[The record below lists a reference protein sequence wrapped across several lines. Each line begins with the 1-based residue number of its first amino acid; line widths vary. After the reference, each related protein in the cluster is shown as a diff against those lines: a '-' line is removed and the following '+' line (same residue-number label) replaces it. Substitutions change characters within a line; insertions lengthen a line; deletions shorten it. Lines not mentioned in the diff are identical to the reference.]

1 MDKELAHL
9 RRDDGPLGNELSVS
23 TGVKWRIALVFLSFL
38 AFVIYG
44 SLVPLQFNGLSF
56 SEAVQL
62 FLSLDKGDI
71 ALTSTNRADW
81 FTNFL
86 LMMPPL
92 YTAML
97 LKSQKPLGI
106 KSLAYAITIICFLVT
121 VSLGIEFSQLFI
133 KQRVSSYRDVY
144 TQALGMS
151 LALALF
157 YATRR
162 RAHVLLVKLSSKS
175 QLDKWEVYG
184 VSLLGILLIYNMMP
198 FDLTLSFTELFKKW
212 ASGKVSLIPFYNK
225 TLSPL
230 NLILNSVVDIAI
242 WTAISFCFIK
252 SHKYSAS
259 KLLTFL
265 LSAALIMEIAQLPV
279 LSRYSDTT
287 DLVTAFLGILLALK
301 LFSEHE
307 RNHNVFSTNRVLT
320 ISIVI
325 VFYYLILLF
334 FYTYPFDLITKKELS
349 VKWDN
354 FFTFPFL
361 AYWQDSPFNAITQL
375 LRKILLFIPFGV
387 LIQSLVREI
396 ENKQINSPR
405 SPIALKARMLKLLT
419 ISTAILMIFSLELIQ
434 LPIVGK
440 VASVSDLALNM
451 VGLIIG
457 KMVFRF
463 HSSSPDDEPIAQP
476 NTKQITSKTDWWI
489 GYIICI
495 VLCFALCIT
504 ALSLEATPYNVKE
517 LFDQYPS
524 VISALLVSTFITS
537 LIFYPVYFTKKCFAR
552 TKLEFSY
559 LIKHIV
565 ILALLATMSSVL
577 IFPNEAL
584 HDIVGYPKWS
594 LLPQWLETSYRLL
607 WLIAPFIFLYLFE
620 SSKRLLKGIVDWEF
634 NLNLKLGSLF
644 FFLVLPFS
652 FTVVVIQAGTD
663 NLTELLENNGYSVG
677 VICIVLYVYLLLSLS
692 SNYSRLRLPPLSPYP
707 AVYLALLILSAPLSY
722 WFMQFALVDYIL
734 KYDTLFTPLQF
745 LLSPNRENLY
755 SVEKTKY
762 IFYGVH
768 YSIAALL
775 AGCFAIH
782 THYFKI
788 EKALQYEGIC
798 EELPANRRF

>member
-1 MDKELAHL
+1 MK
-9 RRDDGPLGNELSVS
+9 NTNKLSQHES
-23 TGVKWRIALVFLSFL
+23 IQCAIKRPIPQKIKWQIIAFFFFFF

-56 SEAVQL
+56 SEALQL

-86 LMMPPL
+86 LMMPLL

-97 LKSQKPLGI
+97 LKSEKPLGI
-106 KSLAYAITIICFLVT
+106 NSLVYAFAVIFFLVA

-133 KQRVSSYRDVY
+133 KQRISSYRDVY
-144 TQALGMS
+144 TQAFGMT

-162 RAHVLLVKLSSKS
+162 KAHVLLVKLSSKS

-184 VSLLGILLIYNMMP
+184 VSLLCILLIYNIMP
-198 FDLTLSFTELFKKW
+198 FDLTLSFTELFKNW

-225 TLSPL
+225 AISPL
-230 NLILNSVVDIAI
+230 NLILNSIVDIAI
-242 WTAISFCFIK
+242 WTAISFCFVK
-252 SHKYSAS
+252 SHKYPAS
-259 KLLTFL
+259 KLLAIL
-265 LSAALIMEIAQLPV
+265 LSAALFMEIAQLPV

-287 DLVTAFLGILLALK
+287 DLVTALLGILLALK
-301 LFSEHE
+301 LFSQHE
-307 RNHNVFSTNRVLT
+307 RNQNVFTTNRVLT
-320 ISIVI
+320 ISIII
-325 VFYYLILLF
+325 VLYYLILLF
-334 FYTYPFDLITKKELS
+334 FYTYPFDLITKKELV

-387 LIQSLVREI
+387 LIQSLVLEI
-396 ENKQINSPR
+396 EDKQINAPS
-405 SPIALKARMLKLLT
+405 SPIILQTKMLKLLT
-419 ISTAILMIFSLELIQ
+419 LSTAILMIFSLELMQ

-440 VASVSDLALNM
+440 VASGSDLALNI

-463 HSSSPDDEPIAQP
+463 HSSSAEDEPKAQP
-476 NTKQITSKTDWWI
+476 NTKQITSKTDWLI
-489 GYIICI
+489 GYLICI

-504 ALSLEATPYNVKE
+504 ALSLEATPYNIKE

-524 VISALLVSTFITS
+524 VISALLISTFITS
-537 LIFYPVYFTKKCFAR
+537 LIFYPVYFTKKCFVR
-552 TKLEFSY
+552 TKLEFKY

-565 ILALLATMSSVL
+565 ILALLATTSSVM

-594 LLPQWLETSYRLL
+594 LFPQWLETSYRLL
-607 WLIAPFIFLYLFE
+607 WLISPFIFLYLFE

-634 NLNLKLGSLF
+634 NLNLKLGCLF

-652 FTVVVIQAGTD
+652 YTVVVIQAGTD

-692 SNYSRLRLPPLSPYP
+692 SNYSRLRLHPLSPYP
-707 AVYLALLILSAPLSY
+707 VVYLVLLILSAPLSY
-722 WFMQFALVDYIL
+722 WFMQVALVDYIL

-745 LLSPNRENLY
+745 LLSPDRESFY

-768 YSIAALL
+768 YLFTALL

-782 THYFKI
+782 AHYFKI
-788 EKALQYEGIC
+788 EKTLLNENIC
-798 EELPANRRF
+798 EDLPANRRF

>member
-517 LFDQYPS
+517 LFYQYPS

-620 SSKRLLKGIVDWEF
+620 SSKRLLRGIVDWEF
-634 NLNLKLGSLF
+634 NLNLKLGCLF

-677 VICIVLYVYLLLSLS
+677 VICIVLYMYLLLSLS
-692 SNYSRLRLPPLSPYP
+692 SNYSRLRLSPLSPYP

>member
-1 MDKELAHL
+1 MDKEFAHL

-23 TGVKWRIALVFLSFL
+23 TDVKWRIALVFLSFL

-44 SLVPLQFNGLSF
+44 SLVPLQFNDLSF
-56 SEAVQL
+56 SNALQL
-62 FLSLDKGDI
+62 FLLLDKGDI

-92 YTAML
+92 YAAML
-97 LKSQKPLGI
+97 LKSEKPFGTR
-106 KSLAYAITIICFLVT
+106 SLAYAIVITLFLVL
-121 VSLGIEFSQLFI
+121 VSIGIEFSQLFI
-133 KQRVSSYRDVY
+133 KQRISSFRDVY

-225 TLSPL
+225 AISPL
-230 NLILNSVVDIAI
+230 NLILNSIVDIAI
-242 WTAISFCFIK
+242 WTAISFCFVK

-259 KLLTFL
+259 KLFSIL
-265 LSAALIMEIAQLPV
+265 LSAALFMEIAQLPV

-287 DLVTAFLGILLALK
+287 DLVTALLGILLALK
-301 LFSEHE
+301 LFSQHG
-307 RNHNVFSTNRVLT
+307 RNQNVFTTNRVLT
-320 ISIVI
+320 ISIII
-325 VFYYLILLF
+325 VLYYVILLF
-334 FYTYPFDLITKKELS
+334 FYTYPFDLITKKELA

-387 LIQSLVREI
+387 LIQSLVREV
-396 ENKQINSPR
+396 EDKQINAPSSP
-405 SPIALKARMLKLLT
+405 SALQTKMLKLLT
-419 ISTAILMIFSLELIQ
+419 ISTAILMIFSLELMQ

-440 VASVSDLALNM
+440 VASGSDLALNI

-552 TKLEFSY
+552 TKLEFKY

-565 ILALLATMSSVL
+565 ILALLATMGSVL

-607 WLIAPFIFLYLFE
+607 WLIAPFIFLYLLE
-620 SSKRLLKGIVDWEF
+620 SSKRLLQGIVDWEF
-634 NLNLKLGSLF
+634 NLNLKLGCLF

-677 VICIVLYVYLLLSLS
+677 VVCIVLYVYLLLSLS
-692 SNYSRLRLPPLSPYP
+692 SNYDRLRLSPLSPYP
-707 AVYLALLILSAPLSY
+707 AVYLALLFVSAPLSY

-734 KYDTLFTPLQF
+734 KYETLFTPLQF